1 MRWTPGSYAKY
12 LPQSFVKLLPL
23 LPPLPLKP
31 PWTGRFIGWWQHL
44 FLYGKK
50 GCYHHFYLFFTPKI
64 PYEEEETRG
73 EGWPNAEKGREYRYT
88 EPGNRT
94 GRTSPT
100 NEQDIGYS
108 LMGVWLRPARTT
120 VTSRQSHSYNTVEL
134 QFLPDGTKVSTWW
147 NRLKL
152 LVRVRVHTD
161 ERDRS
166 YASTGASASSGKI
179 VGKYRTSGKNKKKW
193 WQ

>member
-1 MRWTPGSYAKY
+1 MNPRILREISTTEFCKTAATATTLTTETTMDRVFHRVVAAPFFIWEKG
-12 LPQSFVKLLPL
+12 L
-23 LPPLPLKP
+23 LPPLLPL
-31 PWTGRFIGWWQHL
+31 
-44 FLYGKK
+44 
-50 GCYHHFYLFFTPKI
+50 FYPKI

-161 ERDRS
+161 ERGRS
-166 YASTGASASSGKI
+166 YASTGTSASSGKI